1 VWTGFAIIPHTP
13 VDEVLLLVFE
23 VVKKAERIF
32 KE

>member
-1 VWTGFAIIPHTP
+1 VWTGFAIIPHAP
-13 VDEVLLLVFE
+13 VDEVLLVFE